1 MSEAVHKLTWIS
13 MRCAFFWPI
22 LILLICVCARTRM
35 TVQCFFIAFKDSSML
50 FWPSPH
56 FFAYF
61 VKDFFFAFD
70 LQRHAKARMCTEAEV
85 WQTPAAHPLV
95 KIAILRRVRQVHK
108 QLITC
113 TARDY
118 QCLAKLLLA
127 GEQAMTAASRK

>member
-35 TVQCFFIAFKDSSML
+35 TVQCFFIAFRDSSML
-50 FWPSPH
+50 FCPSPH

-70 LQRHAKARMCTEAEV
+70 LQRHAEARMCTEA
-85 WQTPAAHPLV
+85 
-95 KIAILRRVRQVHK
+95 K
-108 QLITC
+108 
-113 TARDY
+113 
-118 QCLAKLLLA
+118 
-127 GEQAMTAASRK
+127 G